1 MREEVE
7 RIIKLVQ
14 EGKLSSEDAADLIDA
29 FASTEAPKPPQDT
42 PPQEAPPPPPTDPC
56 SSNYE
61 ARFRAFVGTV
71 EKFGKEAS
79 GSVKWGDFAKQVRDG
94 TAKGVD
100 VLLSGLE
107 EVAKG
112 RINFNNLFGI
122 HEIKEVVLP
131 LSVPEGKVLRIDN
144 PAGNVRITGGVGAGS
159 LTARARFRGVTQ
171 EDAKLKASAYTL
183 ITEESD
189 HQVLVRQPDVSG
201 LSVDVDIELGTRAN
215 LEIRCESG
223 DVTVANT
230 RAGARLFTKHGDIV
244 VSGLE
249 GLVEINGTAGNISIQ
264 DTQATLLTAESKA
277 GNVSLTGV
285 SGTVSV
291 RTASGNVSIRD
302 CKGKIYTVEA
312 VSGDVSIDLSEP
324 VAGKVDIRTVSGN
337 AQISIVDG
345 SDCRVSLSTLRGTAE
360 SDISLSDEARSEQR
374 ITGRLGGGSGTLDVS
389 AVSGDIYLKLRDQ
402 ISSEP

>member
-1 MREEVE
+1 
-7 RIIKLVQ
+7 
-14 EGKLSSEDAADLIDA
+14 
-29 FASTEAPKPPQDT
+29 
-42 PPQEAPPPPPTDPC
+42 
-56 SSNYE
+56 
-61 ARFRAFVGTV
+61 
-71 EKFGKEAS
+71 
-79 GSVKWGDFAKQVRDG
+79 
-94 TAKGVD
+94 
-100 VLLSGLE
+100 
-107 EVAKG
+107 
-112 RINFNNLFGI
+112 
-122 HEIKEVVLP
+122 VVLP